1 MAFSIPDLNTT
12 RQQIAAD
19 IEAHLPGT
27 EARTRR
33 STLGV
38 LAFALAGAVQGLH
51 AHIDYRYRNFLP
63 DELAD
68 AEGVERWARRFKL
81 WYRAATSAGGLV
93 TISGTPGSRLLTG
106 TTLQFTQDQ
115 LYTVREDLALT
126 ASTGEVA
133 VAAATAGSAGNLP
146 AGARL
151 TLVSPVAGIQSAATV
166 GADGLTGGADQEDL
180 AGLRDRL
187 HRRMAEPPQGGT
199 LADYETWALES
210 HTAITR
216 AWATEHEQ
224 GTGSVVVRVVCD
236 NQDSPIPGA
245 EVLEA
250 ADAYIGQRRPAGRRS
265 VYYCHRWKCRF
276 STRSA
281 LCQTPCKCALLSRP
295 NCATCIAARPHP
307 APPCCSVTSARRSA
321 WPAARRTTRCSS
333 RSPICCTAPAR
344 CRPSEASHGRD
355 RR

>member
-1 MAFSIPDLNTT
+1 MAFSIPTLNDN

-51 AHIDYRYRNFLP
+51 AHIDHRHRNMLP

-81 WYRAATSAGGLV
+81 WYRAATPASGLV
-93 TISGTPGSRLLTG
+93 TISGTPGATLQAG

-115 LYTVREDLALT
+115 LYTTRDSLT
-126 ASTGEVA
+126 LSASSGQVEVDA
-133 VAAATAGSAGNLP
+133 VTAGSSGNLP

-151 TLVSPVAGIQSAATV
+151 TLISPVAGIQSAAIV
-166 GADGLTGGADQEDL
+166 GADGLAGGTDQEGLD
-180 AGLRDRL
+180 GLRDRV
-187 HRRMAEPPQGGT
+187 HRRMAEPPQGGS

-224 GTGSVVVRVVCD
+224 GAGSVVVRVVCD
-236 NQDSPIPGA
+236 NQGSPIPSA
-245 EVLEA
+245 DVLEA
-250 ADAYIGQRRPAGRRS
+250 CDAYIGERRPAGRRS
-265 VYYCHRWKCRF
+265 VYVLPPVAVPVQYQIQ
-276 STRSA
+276 A
-281 LCQTPCKCALLSRP
+281 VP
-295 NCATCIAARPHP
+295 N
-307 APPCCSVTSARRSA
+307 
-321 WPAARRTTRCSS
+321 
-333 RSPICCTAPAR
+333 TAPVRAAI
-344 CRPSEASHGRD
+344 EAELRDLHRREAAPGATLPLSHIREAVSIAPGETD
-355 RR
+355 NQVLQPTADLIHGVGEMATFGGITWA

>member
-12 RQQIAAD
+12 RQQITAD

-81 WYRAATSAGGLV
+81 WYRAATAAGGLV
-93 TISGTPGSRLLTG
+93 TISGTPGSTLLTG

-115 LYTVREDLALT
+115 LYTVREDLTLT
-126 ASTGEVA
+126 ASTGQVA
-133 VAAATAGSAGNLP
+133 VDAATAGSAGNLP

-151 TLVSPVAGIQSAATV
+151 TLVSPVVGIQSAATV

-187 HRRMAEPPQGGT
+187 HRRMAEPPQGGN

-250 ADAYIGQRRPAGRRS
+250 AEAYIGERRPAGRRS
-265 VYYCHRWKCRF
+265 VYVLPPVEAPVQYQIRAVPNTPQVRAAIEAELRDLHRREAEPGA
-276 STRSA
+276 T
-281 LCQTPCKCALLSRP
+281 LLLSHIREAVSLASGETDNEVLYP
-295 NCATCIAARPHP
+295 P
-307 APPCCSVTSARRSA
+307 ADLAHGTGQM
-321 WPAARRTTRCSS
+321 
-333 RSPICCTAPAR
+333 PIFGGITWA
-344 CRPSEASHGRD
+344 
-355 RR
+355 